1 METSLVRGYVLLSFL
16 ALAFAQMFDPLLSE
30 PWLNWKSY
38 HGREYMQK
46 EDSYRRAVWKK
57 NLKTI
62 QLHNLGYSMGKHSF
76 DLAMNQFGDMTTE
89 EFHQLMNGFQQP
101 DTEHLTSTK
110 DVSTR
115 PKSLKLPGSVDWRDK
130 GYVTPV
136 KNQGACGSCWAFSS
150 TGALEGQT
158 FKKTGKL
165 VSLSEQNLVDCS
177 KAEGN
182 SGCGG
187 GWMENAFKY
196 VSDNNGIDSEDGYP
210 YTATDDPCNYNPN
223 YKATNCTNYMFV
235 SEGNETALA
244 MAVATIGPI
253 SIAIDA
259 THQSFQFYHH
269 GVYYEPDCTDY
280 TMSHAVLIVGY
291 GRKSG
296 KNYWIV
302 KNSYS
307 TSWGDKGYILMSK
320 DKMNNCGIASHA
332 VYPVI

>member
-46 EDSYRRAVWKK
+46 EDSYRRAVWEK

-165 VSLSEQNLVDCS
+165 IPLSEQNLVDCS
-177 KAEGN
+177 QKQGN
-182 SGCGG
+182 HGCNGG
-187 GWMENAFKY
+187 MMDRAFTY
-196 VSDNNGIDSEDGYP
+196 IQQNNGIDTEASYP
-210 YTATDDPCNYNPN
+210 YTAKEHPCNYDPRHNA
-223 YKATNCTNYMFV
+223 ATCHGYRY
-235 SEGNETALA
+235 SEQYDEMALA
-244 MAVATIGPI
+244 ETVATIGPI
-253 SIAIDA
+253 SVAIDA
-259 THQSFQFYHH
+259 KHISFQFYKS
-269 GVYYEPDCTDY
+269 GIYQEPRCQSY
-280 TMSHAVLIVGY
+280 NINHAVLVVGY
-291 GRKSG
+291 NSQGG
-296 KNYWIV
+296 NNYWIV
-302 KNSYS
+302 KNSFGS
-307 TSWGDKGYILMSK
+307 RWGNKGYIWMPK
-320 DKMNNCGIASHA
+320 DKNNHCGIAS
-332 VYPVI
+332 YPTYPLV